1 MPSQENLSETLTVVE
16 TDQVQRSQAQ
26 ENQIP
31 A

>member
-1 MPSQENLSETLTVVE
+1 MPSQENLSETVVE

>member
-1 MPSQENLSETLTVVE
+1 MPSQENLSETRTVVE
-16 TDQVQRSQAQ
+16 TDQVQRNQAQ